1 MSLLLRADA
10 EQLWL
15 QREVIPVLLHLEER
29 ERLPEDEVGAALA
42 YLEASWNEAMLRAR
56 ATDDAHAHL
65 RTHDGQPEPE
75 LWGPANR
82 YHAAVRALRGMIA
95 ERIRFAGCPA
105 PTPRDLRA
113 STCSRTPPA
122 QTAH

>member
-15 QREVIPVLLHLEER
+15 QREVIPVLRHLEER

-56 ATDDAHAHL
+56 ATDAAHADL
-65 RTHDGQPEPE
+65 RAHDGEPE
-75 LWGPANR
+75 LSGPANR
-82 YHAAVRALRGMIA
+82 YHAAVRVLRSVIA

-113 STCSRTPPA
+113 LTCSRTPPA
-122 QTAH
+122 PTAH